1 MKFMLR
7 VALQLLAAFFLL
19 FVVVQSIVIATIY
32 FIWPEAG
39 SDENSLNRYAIFV
52 QVLCVILFFLT
63 LLVAG
68 WYLGRPIYFIIV
80 WIKSLANGKYDAPLR
95 WEEIQPRKGGTLK
108 RPYSVYRELFEHLQ
122 MLAATLQ
129 KNEEELR
136 ASERL
141 KEEWI
146 RGISHDL
153 KTPLTYITGYSTI
166 LMNQE
171 YGWSEA
177 ERREFLSIIQQKAIH
192 LQELVHDLNENI
204 QGQLPL
210 KKDQTDLVELV
221 RRAVADLSSAPW
233 ANGHS
238 FKMDSDQR
246 RIIADCDPKLLTRAI
261 RNLLVNA
268 VIHNPDGTEIAIFT
282 SVVPGNI
289 AEIKIEDNGVGFS
302 QSGVH
307 GDAATTSSGRE
318 GLGLSIAKQIV
329 HAHGGELIV
338 SSRPDEGTSIVMKL
352 HVTI

>member
-19 FVVVQSIVIATIY
+19 FVVIQAIVIATIY

-52 QVLCVILFFLT
+52 QVLCAVLFLLT

-80 WIKSLANGKYDAPLR
+80 WIKRLASGQYDTPVR
-95 WEEIQPRKGGTLK
+95 WEDIHTRKSGTLK
-108 RPYSVYRELFEHLQ
+108 KPYSVYHELFEHLQ
-122 MLAATLQ
+122 MLAVTLQ
-129 KNEEELR
+129 KNEEDLR
-136 ASERL
+136 GSEQA

-171 YGWSEA
+171 YNWSEV
-177 ERREFLSIIQQKAIH
+177 ERREFLSIIQQKAVH
-192 LQELVHDLNENI
+192 LQELVQDLNENI

-210 KKDQTDLVELV
+210 KKDKTDLIELA
-221 RRAVADLSSAPW
+221 RRAVADISSAPW
-233 ANGHS
+233 ANGHL
-238 FKMDSDQR
+238 FIMDSEQR
-246 RIIADCDPKLLTRAI
+246 RIIVDCDPKLLTRAI

-268 VIHNPDGTEIAIFT
+268 VIHNPQGTEIAVFMF
-282 SVVPGNI
+282 VNGNT
-289 AEIKIEDNGVGFS
+289 AEIRIQDNGVGFS
-302 QSGVH
+302 ESGVH
-307 GDAATTSSGRE
+307 GDAVTTSSKRE
-318 GLGLSIAKQIV
+318 GLGLSIAKQII
-329 HAHGGELIV
+329 HAHGGELKV
-338 SSRPDEGTSIVMKL
+338 SSRPDEGTSITIKL
-352 HVTI
+352 HVTG